1 MPRIRSLFVTTCLVG
16 LLSAGCAQVPQES
29 AGLSTLVGQD
39 IAALQVSYDQLI
51 QRYFDS
57 LRAQRE
63 AYLQTEWVP
72 KFVGNWVENGRLID
86 MANSTVIWSDS
97 ADDFARPTPGREGAE
112 LVYSVQVWAE
122 EAVHQIQT
130 KRAELMS
137 PLDADEVELRADVSK
152 AFANVINANATI
164 TALLVSV
171 RKVKE
176 TQDEVLGAFDLRE
189 TRDAVNDRLI
199 DISNK
204 AQQGLQTIR
213 RADGFVDRAQ

>member
-1 MPRIRSLFVTTCLVG
+1 MI
-16 LLSAGCAQVPQES
+16 
-29 AGLSTLVGQD
+29 
-39 IAALQVSYDQLI
+39 
-51 QRYFDS
+51 
-57 LRAQRE
+57 
-63 AYLQTEWVP
+63 
-72 KFVGNWVENGRLID
+72 
-86 MANSTVIWSDS
+86 
-97 ADDFARPTPGREGAE
+97 FARPTPGREGAE